1 MNSPIDVALHGAAL
15 AAGASTSV
23 LRNSTMESDGA
34 NLLAAKHPL
43 IFLKRD
49 CPFHVKGSRTT
60 SHLAMQR

>member
-34 NLLAAKHPL
+34 SLLATKLSPTD
-43 IFLKRD
+43 I
-49 CPFHVKGSRTT
+49 PFHMKGFRAT